1 MKKRF
6 LLLSCLLVLA
16 ALAAALLS
24 YGQAPAR
31 IPTHWNLRGE
41 VDGYGSRLMLFA
53 PAALMLAVAAL
64 WSVLPALSP
73 RRFSVESFHDTYW
86 QLGVIVVGMI
96 AYFEALLL
104 WTALGGEI
112 GAGRALVAGLAIFL
126 GLIGNLMG
134 KVRRNFWI
142 GIRTPWTL
150 ANERVWYATHRLA
163 AKSMVVTAALALLAI
178 ALGMAPLAGVLLLAA
193 GLAIPLVYS
202 LLYYKRLER
211 GGQLEA

>member
-6 LLLSCLLVLA
+6 LLLSSIIVLA
-16 ALAAALLS
+16 ALAAALWG
-24 YGQAPAR
+24 YGQAPER

-41 VDGYGSRLMLFA
+41 VDGHGGRLMLFA
-53 PAALMLAVAAL
+53 PAALMLALVAL

-73 RRFSVESFHDTYW
+73 RRFSVEPFHDTYW
-86 QLGVIVVGMI
+86 QLGMIVVGMV
-96 AYFEALLL
+96 AYFDALLL
-104 WTALGGEI
+104 WSAFGGEL

-126 GLIGNLMG
+126 GLVGNLMG

-163 AKSMVVTAALALLAI
+163 AKSMVATAALALLAI
-178 ALGMAPLAGVLLLAA
+178 GLGMAPLAGVLLLAA
-193 GLAIPLVYS
+193 GLAIPVVWS
-202 LLYYKRLER
+202 LLYFRRLER